1 MHTLHWRPA
10 KHMFNY
16 FVKLRVW
23 LWHLTLV
30 NEGGGKKKKKKRKKK
45 PSQKQRKYFDA
56 NIKRYEYKH
65 KQDLHFLIKKKASCF
80 QIRTQRG
87 RLLQYTWN
95 SFLHSEQGQT
105 SSLSLL
111 FSFLKSWLCRSLW
124 LGVSE
129 IADFSMLR
137 MLKLKLIEEAYS
149 AEKGYFSLS
158 ENQIFICCALSGWA
172 PCIRILRTLVS
183 VPSCTGN
190 TGSSTFIWVQIQA
203 LQGKCLA
210 FYVFWKSCM

>member
-1 MHTLHWRPA
+1 MNINTNKIYISWLRR
-10 KHMFNY
+10 KHLAFRLEHN
-16 FVKLRVW
+16 VEDSCSILE
-23 LWHLTLV
+23 T
-30 NEGGGKKKKKKRKKK
+30 
-45 PSQKQRKYFDA
+45 
-56 NIKRYEYKH
+56 
-65 KQDLHFLIKKKASCF
+65 ASCILCKDR
-80 QIRTQRG
+80 QA
-87 RLLQYTWN
+87 
-95 SFLHSEQGQT
+95 
-105 SSLSLL
+105 LSL
-111 FSFLKSWLCRSLW
+111 FFFFLKSWLCRSLW

-158 ENQIFICCALSGWA
+158 ENQMFICCALSGWA